1 MKKRT
6 VFLIA
11 IAMLILAIVLVN
23 LYYLPKTLEFTFTLT
38 DPDGASLPATVHLT
52 RWRYLDDE
60 PLTAGT
66 LKIGEE
72 SFELCEIALDER
84 DGETFFLYLHTK
96 ILTKSVPSPLI
107 RPQLT
112 IVYNEFDKHAALS
125 RYDDRGDSETERFAI
140 AADEWPA
147 IIEKIKKF
155 N

>member
-6 VFLIA
+6 VFLLA
-11 IAMLILAIVLVN
+11 LAMLILAIVLVN

-66 LKIGEE
+66 LTVGGEA
-72 SFELCEIALDER
+72 FEIYEIALDER
-84 DGETFFLYLHTK
+84 DEKTFFLYFHSKIQTK
-96 ILTKSVPSPLI
+96 TVPSPLG
-107 RPQLT
+107 RPRLT
-112 IVYNEFDKHAALS
+112 VVYNEYETIASLR
-125 RYDDRGDSETERFAI
+125 RYDDYGDAETERFAI

-147 IIEKIKKF
+147 IIERIKKF
-155 N
+155 H

>member
-1 MKKRT
+1 MKKRIF
-6 VFLIA
+6 FL
-11 IAMLILAIVLVN
+11 LAILMLALAILLVN
-23 LYYLPKTLEFTFTLT
+23 LYYLPKTLAFTFTLT
-38 DPDGASLPATVHLT
+38 DEAGISHAAEVHLT

-96 ILTKSVPSPLI
+96 ILTKDVPSPLI

-112 IVYNEFDKHAALS
+112 IVYNEFDKHASLS
-125 RYDDRGDSETERFAI
+125 RYDDWGDSETETFAI